1 MTDPVADPARDPGTV
16 AAAAPPGVAAI
27 FGDRAELAQRYRAL
41 LAGPGLER
49 GLIGP
54 REVPRLWE
62 RHLVN
67 CALIGELFPA
77 GARVVDVGSGAG
89 LPGLALA
96 IVRPD
101 LRLDLVESLARR
113 SEFLRE
119 AVDVLGL
126 GAQVRVVRGRAEDA
140 AVRAQVGEV
149 DWVTARAVAPLDRLV
164 AWCLPLLRSG
174 GTIVAMKGAQAQAEI
189 SASSEAIRRAGGS
202 IPVVRECGVGRW
214 PEPTTVVLVT
224 RQASVAAKG
233 RR

>member
-1 MTDPVADPARDPGTV
+1 MTDPVADPARESGTE
-16 AAAAPPGVAAI
+16 AAAPPGVAAI
-27 FGDRAELAQRYRAL
+27 FGDRADLAERYRAL

-67 CALIGELFPA
+67 CALIGELFPV

-89 LPGLALA
+89 LPGLAVA

-101 LRLDLVESLARR
+101 LRVDLVESLARR

-126 GAQVRVVRGRAEDA
+126 GEQVRVVRGRAEEPA
-140 AVRAQVGEV
+140 IRAQVGEAG
-149 DWVTARAVAPLDRLV
+149 WVTARAVAPLDRLV
-164 AWCLPLLRSG
+164 AWCLPLLRAG
-174 GTIVAMKGAQAQAEI
+174 GTLVAMKGAQAQAEI

-224 RQASVAAKG
+224 RRASVAVRG